1 MRFSLVSVGDD
12 LTRIRCEGEI
22 TMNDLAQSRDPVEE
36 LLGPAIFRQTVL
48 LDLGTTSYIDSSGIS
63 YLLGVNKRFKQM
75 NGRLVLH
82 SAPPSV
88 MQVFKL
94 LKINTVMQIAA
105 DEAEA
110 RRLVQG
116 APA

>member
-22 TMNDLAQSRDPVEE
+22 TMNDLAQSRDPVED
-36 LLGPAIFRQTVL
+36 LLGPAIFRQTAL
-48 LDLGTTSYIDSSGIS
+48 LDLGATSYIDSSGIS
-63 YLLGVNKRFKQM
+63 YLLGVNKRFKQV

-88 MQVFKL
+88 NQVFKL
-94 LKINTVMQIAA
+94 LKIHSVMQIVA

>member
-1 MRFSLVSVGDD
+1 MRFSLVSVADD
-12 LTRIRCEGEI
+12 LTRVRCEGEI
-22 TMNDLAQSRDPVEE
+22 TTNDLAETRDPVENV
-36 LLGPAIFRQTVL
+36 LGPAIFRQTVL
-48 LDLGTTSYIDSSGIS
+48 LDLGNTSYIDSSGIS

-75 NGRLVLH
+75 GGRMVIH
-82 SAPPSV
+82 SAPPAV
-88 MQVFKL
+88 NQVFKL
-94 LKINTVMQIAA
+94 LKIHSVLPIVA